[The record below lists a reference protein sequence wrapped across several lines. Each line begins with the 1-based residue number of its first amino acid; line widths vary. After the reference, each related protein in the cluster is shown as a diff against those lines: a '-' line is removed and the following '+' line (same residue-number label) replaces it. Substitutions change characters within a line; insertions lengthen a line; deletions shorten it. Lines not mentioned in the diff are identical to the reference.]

1 MKTQDNLLV
10 ADEQKEVKSNKNNSL
25 SKNKTF
31 TESENTIELNIESS
45 KTEFELMD
53 LESLVIKFE
62 EILKKDNIQQIRSD
76 ANKIKTLFNSK
87 LNQLLNENKKK
98 FIEEGG
104 NTIDFKFSHPLKK
117 KFNSLSKIL
126 REKNELFEKNRIKN
140 YNKNLQ
146 LRLQIIDD
154 IKDLIDNN
162 QNTYKSYNKFRDLQ
176 DKWRDIGKI
185 PLNEANNVWNN
196 YRHHVERFYNFLHL
210 NRDLRERDYKHN
222 LEKKLKLIEKANSL
236 SKETNLSRAFR
247 ELQAL
252 HKIWKEEL
260 GPVSKEHRL
269 SLWNEF
275 SNATKIIN
283 EKKKIYNA
291 QIQEKLIENL
301 KLKYETINKIKSIS
315 ELKNKTH
322 FEWQNKIKEIESLR
336 EKFFKIGNVPRK
348 EITKTWT
355 DFKTAVKLFNK
366 NKNNFYKDLKK
377 EQANN
382 LKLKIKLTEIA
393 EENKDNENFENTVI
407 LMKKIQNQWKEIGHV
422 PKNESDKLWKKFR
435 TACNH
440 FFERYH
446 EQTISGTEEEVKA
459 FKKKEI
465 LLETLKSFKSGK
477 QKKDDFDK
485 LKKIS
490 MEWGK
495 IGKTPKNKKFI
506 DKDFYDQ
513 IDINLRSIGANE
525 EQIND
530 LKYFNKLNELIKNP
544 KSLNN
549 ELSFVR
555 NKVEEIKSQINQ
567 LENNLQFF
575 SNINIDNPLIVS
587 VNKKIENHKSELK
600 KWTEKIKKIKKII
613 K

>member
-62 EILKKDNIQQIRSD
+62 EILKKDNIQRIRSD

-117 KFNSLSKIL
+117 KFSSLSKIF
-126 REKNELFEKNRIKN
+126 REKNELFQKNRIKN

-275 SNATKIIN
+275 SNATKVIN

-315 ELKNKTH
+315 ELENKTH

-355 DFKTAVKLFNK
+355 DFKTAVKIFNK

-382 LKLKIKLTEIA
+382 LKLKIELTEIA

-446 EQTISGTEEEVKA
+446 EQTILGTEEEVKA

-490 MEWGK
+490 IEWGK

-506 DKDFYDQ
+506 DKDFYDL

>member
-87 LNQLLNENKKK
+87 LNQLMNENKKK